1 MENVLFEH
9 LKEGDLSAVI
19 KSTAAWTFLFFL
31 CVPLPGIKDKSFD
44 FQNRVVSIVHAV
56 LSSYLAAVYV
66 FFNPEG
72 YVIGS
77 ENTEVQTMVITV
89 SAGYFIYD
97 FIACILH
104 EKFVQQ
110 HINYT
115 NSFHHIST
123 LSGLLVGLYTRR
135 SAAELGLCLLMME
148 ISNPFMHMIQL
159 FKELKMGDSTVA
171 KYNRYIFALIFFIAR
186 IVLGPFLCY
195 YTVVSED
202 SPLLVKAGGVG
213 IMAISLV
220 FFQQIIQSV
229 LRSAGKSSKKIGE
242 KQQQQQPEKV
252 YHDKAQ

>member
-1 MENVLFEH
+1 MDNFLIDQ
-9 LKEGDLSAVI
+9 LKDGDLTAVI

-31 CVPLPGIKDKSFD
+31 CSPIPGIKDKSFD
-44 FQNRVVSIVHAV
+44 FQNRVVSIIHAL
-56 LSSYLAAVYV
+56 LSSYLAAIYV
-66 FFNPEG
+66 FFHPDG

-77 ENTEVQTMVITV
+77 KNTDIQTMVITV

-97 FIACILH
+97 FIACTLH
-104 EKFVQQ
+104 EKFVQKQ
-110 HINYT
+110 LNYT

-123 LSGLLVGLYTRR
+123 LSGLLVGLYTGR

-148 ISNPFMHMIQL
+148 ISNPFMHMLQL
-159 FKELKMGDSTVA
+159 FKELKMGDSTIA

-195 YTVVSED
+195 YTVMSKD

-220 FFQQIIQSV
+220 FFRQIIQSV
-229 LRSAGKSSKKIGE
+229 KRSGKKSSNKKSSSQRE
-242 KQQQQQPEKV
+242 
-252 YHDKAQ
+252 DKNK